1 MQCAM
6 IDRGGISLDIHFLD
20 RIVDKGF
27 ESDHFAFHFC
37 NPVVDG
43 PGQSIGTQLILDGE
57 DGVCIRL
64 DLDIGCIDPT

>member
-37 NPVVDG
+37 DPVVDG
-43 PGQSIGTQLILDGE
+43 PGQSIGA
-57 DGVCIRL
+57 
-64 DLDIGCIDPT
+64 